1 MSSFDRARGVAAL
14 VMALALGGCFQ
25 PLYSEAAHPNLVA
38 NMKAIEVVE
47 IKDRIGHYLGD
58 DLISKLNGT
67 GETVPPKYR
76 LVITMAVTSATPTIE
91 SQIGAADAATVTGKA
106 TFKLTK
112 IEGGD
117 VIYESD
123 ATSVAVYDRTLDSFA
138 NLRAGRDA
146 DIRIAR
152 ALADEIELR
161 IAAALT
167 VKS

>member
-1 MSSFDRARGVAAL
+1 MSSFDRVRGAAAL

-25 PLYSEAAHPNLVA
+25 PLYSEAAHPGLVA

-91 SQIGAADAATVTGKA
+91 SQINAADAATITGKA